1 MDRRG
6 VGGQVMARKD
16 NKDGELTGRQKAA
29 ILLISMGPDVSANV
43 YRHLSE
49 EEIEKLTLEIS
60 GVRKV
65 DSRAKEEVLDEFHQ
79 IALAQDYIAQ
89 GGIAYAKEILEKALG
104 SDDAANIINRLTSS
118 LQVKPFDFARK
129 ADPAQIL
136 NFIQNEHPQTISLVL
151 SYLDP
156 AQAGQILSELPQDMQ
171 ADVARRIALMDSTSP
186 EVINEVEQILERKLS
201 ATVTQDYTNTGG
213 IEAVVEVLNGVDRST
228 ERTIL
233 DALEIQDP
241 ELAEEIKKRMFVF
254 EDIVTLDN
262 RAIQRVIRDVDNQ
275 DLLLSLKVA
284 SDEVKEIVFSNMSKR
299 MVDTFKEE
307 MEFMGPVRLRDVE
320 EAQSRI
326 VAVIRRLEEAGE
338 IVIARGGGD
347 DIIV

>member
-1 MDRRG
+1 
-6 VGGQVMARKD
+6 MAVKKKD
-16 NKDGELTGRQKAA
+16 LSGKEKAA
-29 ILLISMGPDVSANV
+29 ILLISLGPDVSAQV
-43 YRHLSE
+43 YKHLNE
-49 EEIEKLTLEIS
+49 EEIDKLTLEIAS
-60 GVRKV
+60 VRRI
-65 DSRAKEEVLDEFHQ
+65 DTYTKEDIIEQFHQ
-79 IALAQDYIAQ
+79 LAMAQDYITQ
-89 GGIAYAKEILEKALG
+89 GGIGYAKSVLEKALG
-104 SDDAANIINRLTSS
+104 DQQAMDIINRLTST

-129 ADPAQIL
+129 ADAGQIL
-136 NFIQNEHPQTISLVL
+136 NFIQNEHPQTIALIL
-151 SYLDP
+151 SYLESV
-156 AQAGQILSELPQDMQ
+156 QAGLILSELPQEMQ
-171 ADVARRIALMDSTSP
+171 ADIAKRIALMDSTSP
-186 EVINEVEQILERKLS
+186 EIINEVENILERKLS
-201 ATVTQDYTNTGG
+201 ATVTQDYTKAGG
-213 IEAVVEVLNGVDRST
+213 IAAVVEVLNSVDRST

-262 RAIQRVIRDVDNQ
+262 RSIQRVIRDIENE
-275 DLLLSLKVA
+275 DLQLALKVA
-284 SDEVKEIVFSNMSKR
+284 NDEVKDVVFTNMSQR
-299 MVDTFKEE
+299 MVETFKDE

>member
-1 MDRRG
+1 ML
-6 VGGQVMARKD
+6 MARNENRGK
-16 NKDGELTGRQKAA
+16 LTGKQKAA
-29 ILLISMGPDVSANV
+29 ILLISLGPDVSASV
-43 YRHLSE
+43 YKHLSE

-65 DSRAKEEVLDEFHQ
+65 DHQTKEEVMEEFHQ
-79 IALAQDYIAQ
+79 IALAQDYISQ
-89 GGIAYAKEILEKALG
+89 GGIAYAKTVLEKALG
-104 SDDAANIINRLTSS
+104 TEQATNIINRLTSA
-118 LQVKPFDFARK
+118 LQVRPFDFARK
-129 ADPAQIL
+129 ADPGQIL
-136 NFIQNEHPQTISLVL
+136 NFIQNEHPQTIALIL

-156 AQAGQILSELPQDMQ
+156 GQAGQILSELPQEMQ
-171 ADVARRIALMDSTSP
+171 ADIARRIALMDSTSP
-186 EVINEVEQILERKLS
+186 EIINEVEQILERKLS
-201 ATVTQDYTNTGG
+201 ATVTQDYTQTGG

-228 ERTIL
+228 EKTIL

-262 RAIQRVIRDVDNQ
+262 RAIQRVIRDVDNE
-275 DLLLSLKVA
+275 DLLLALKVA
-284 SDEVKEIVFSNMSKR
+284 SEEVKSIIFKNMSTR
-299 MVDTFKEE
+299 MAETFKEE
-307 MEFMGPVRLRDVE
+307 MEIMGPVRLRDVE